1 VVRVVHRKPAIWRAC
16 ALARALLNRSAMFS
30 ISRLTVALALAAPAI
45 LGLLLLG
52 GCLDPGSLTVVDGV
66 SRYRD
71 SDAFVHMSARPYDSD
86 ISKDTRIDVW
96 VSKDAADEYARITPE
111 GHGSGADLPYGTV
124 IVREVRDRKT
134 DQVLKLT
141 LMVKGPVGVDPELGD
156 WWYAVTD
163 PVGVPLVDDEGN
175 EKRGNLPECM
185 GCHEDRGDEDDF
197 LFGVPRDV
205 RR

>member
-1 VVRVVHRKPAIWRAC
+1 VRVVHCNPAIW
-16 ALARALLNRSAMFS
+16 LARAVARGLLKSDAMFS

-45 LGLLLLG
+45 LGLSLLG
-52 GCLDPGSLTVVDGV
+52 GCLDPGSLTVVEGV

-71 SDAFVHMSARPYDSD
+71 SDAFVHVSSRAYDSE
-86 ISKDTRIDVW
+86 ISKDTKIDVW
-96 VSKDAADEYARITPE
+96 VSRDAAEQYARITPDA
-111 GHGSGADLPYGTV
+111 HGSGADLPYGTV

-141 LMVKGPVGVDPELGD
+141 LMVKGPEGVDPALDD

-163 PVGVPLVDDEGN
+163 PVGVPLVDDQGN

-185 GCHEDRGDEDDF
+185 GCHEDRGDQDDF
-197 LFGVPRDV
+197 LFGVPREV
-205 RR
+205 R